1 MSGSCRALTS
11 VLPLGKDPIGTREV
25 TGVAARIA
33 LQIVLVLR
41 LRFPETTDRR
51 HLGDDLARPQARRVH
66 VGDRLFRH
74 LSLLVVDIVDRR
86 TVCVANVSTLTVPR
100 RGIVDLKEILP
111 YAPVARFRSSDER
124 RVGKE
129 GVSTC

>member
-11 VLPLGKDPIGTREV
+11 VLPLGKDPIGTRDV

-41 LRFPETTDRR
+41 LRFPDTTDGR
-51 HLGDDLARPQARRVH
+51 HLGDDLARPPARRVH
-66 VGDRLFRH
+66 VGDRLFRP

-86 TVCVANVSTLTVPR
+86 TVSVANVSTLTVPR
-100 RGIVDLKEILP
+100 RGL
-111 YAPVARFRSSDER
+111 VALTDVLQHALDRNRTR
-124 RVGKE
+124 M
-129 GVSTC
+129 